1 MPTQQLVRVVALR
14 KGGLRPV
21 EFRLRPG
28 ERGLSLFRLSGT
40 PSADAIVD
48 AVRSMGKQ
56 GELAAVA
63 LDADAIQSLGLV
75 LVSTP
80 GGTRFD
86 QVNALQV
93 EARLPFLQRVLLFL
107 RGIRSYDYFNERFSA
122 RLCAMARLTD

>member
-1 MPTQQLVRVVALR
+1 
-14 KGGLRPV
+14 
-21 EFRLRPG
+21 
-28 ERGLSLFRLSGT
+28 
-40 PSADAIVD
+40 
-48 AVRSMGKQ
+48 MGKQ